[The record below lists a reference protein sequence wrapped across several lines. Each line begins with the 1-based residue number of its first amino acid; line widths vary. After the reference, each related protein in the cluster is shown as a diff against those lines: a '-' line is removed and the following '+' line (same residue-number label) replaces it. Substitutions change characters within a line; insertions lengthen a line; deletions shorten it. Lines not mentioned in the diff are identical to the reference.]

1 MPSAEYYINRPPTT
15 PQVSDKIALL
25 ADKVIGDLLSG
36 AAALGIGHL
45 AQPAPAECEGRH
57 DS

>member
-1 MPSAEYYINRPPTT
+1 MPTAEYYINRSPTT
-15 PQVSDKIALL
+15 AQVSDRIALL

-36 AAALGIGHL
+36 VAALGIGYL